1 MILGTDLSRLAPLS
15 SIETEIGGINSF
27 VRNICKTYPDLY
39 GGEDVHLINHREALV
54 TFESNRHL
62 FLPNGSLFSS
72 NAQTTRLLLKNI
84 SLLKSRGISPSSFS
98 SQLSSLYQSKDKDI
112 YYQKYSALATV
123 YSLFD
128 QWLQDHGLITESD
141 VLQRVLNDQVI
152 LDSIAKQYSH
162 LFVLSI
168 ETLSP
173 IQNQFF
179 ASLLSLSPVQSA
191 LLTQHMALTSSDLI
205 DPSSYYPSVSSL
217 TLPSSCFASSY
228 IDLLNRRYG
237 AASGEFTKKQ
247 IDEWKE
253 AGKPQMERMKVI
265 TWDQTSSSNCV
276 HVSDFYSGVDEQEA
290 IVEKLK
296 SLFATPLSREL
307 PSIPAGLASE
317 SSIQQIKQYLQNRTG
332 CVAGVFFKSS

>member
-191 LLTQHMALTSSDLI
+191 LLTQHMSLTSSDLI

-217 TLPSSCFASSY
+217 T
-228 IDLLNRRYG
+228 
-237 AASGEFTKKQ
+237 
-247 IDEWKE
+247 
-253 AGKPQMERMKVI
+253 
-265 TWDQTSSSNCV
+265 
-276 HVSDFYSGVDEQEA
+276 
-290 IVEKLK
+290 
-296 SLFATPLSREL
+296 
-307 PSIPAGLASE
+307 PSIILFCFILHRSFE
-317 SSIQQIKQYLQNRTG
+317 SSLWCCFWRIHKETDR
-332 CVAGVFFKSS
+332 